1 MIPVDSSHYLGWFRD
16 SASYF
21 SAHREKVV
29 VLAIAGEALEAD
41 NFVRLIRDIGLLQ
54 LLSLKLVVV
63 FGSRPQIN
71 RRLQEQGLEARYSQG
86 LRITDNPTLKAV
98 REVVGTLCQDIE
110 AQLSLGLFNH
120 PTSRKRLQVVSG
132 NFVIAK
138 PVGVRDGTDFRHTGE
153 VRRIETADIKEQLEL
168 DNLVLIP
175 PLAPSPTGELFN
187 LQSPQLAADIAIA
200 VDADKLIF
208 IGPGLHMQKPNG
220 TEIHELSLPDIEQRL
235 LQPELDADARQ
246 YFQLALKV
254 ARHGI
259 DRIHLLDHQYDG
271 ALLLELFSR
280 DGMGLLIATDDYEQL
295 RDANINDVGRVLEL
309 IEPLEQQGVLVK
321 RSRKRLELEIADFSL
336 LERDGR
342 IIGCAGLMAFE
353 NGFGELHCL
362 VVHSD
367 YQGGERGD
375 RLLVQIEKKARQQ
388 QINRLFVLT
397 THSAHWFQERGF
409 IPAELEQLPE
419 SRKKIYNIQRNSR
432 ILIKPL

>member
-1 MIPVDSSHYLGWFRD
+1 MTDSLRYLDWFRD
-16 SASYF
+16 CASYF
-21 SAHREKVV
+21 SAHREKTV
-29 VLAIAGEALEAD
+29 VLAIAGEALDAE
-41 NFVRLIRDIGLLQ
+41 NFATLVRDIGLLQ
-54 LLSLKLVVV
+54 LLSLKLILV

-71 RRLQEQGLEARYSQG
+71 HKLNQQGLQAQYAQG
-86 LRITDNPTLKAV
+86 IRITDSAALLAV
-98 REVVGTLCQDIE
+98 REAVGLLCQDIE
-110 AQLSLGLFNH
+110 AQLSLGMFNH
-120 PTSRKRLQVVSG
+120 PSSRKRLQVVSG

-138 PVGVRDGTDFRHTGE
+138 PIGVRDGIDFRHTGE
-153 VRRIETADIKEQLEL
+153 VRRIEVDDIREQLEL

-208 IGPGLHMQKPNG
+208 VGPGLHMQRANG
-220 TEIHELSLPDIEQRL
+220 TEIHELSLSDIEQRL
-235 LQPELDADARQ
+235 QQTELDADARQ

-259 DRIHLLDHQYDG
+259 DRIHLLDHQQDG

-280 DGMGLLIATDDYEQL
+280 DGVGLLIATDDYEQL

-321 RSRKRLELEIADFSL
+321 RSRKRLELEISDFSL

-342 IIGCAGLMAFE
+342 IIGCAGLVAFE
-353 NGFGELHCL
+353 HGFGELHCL

-375 RLLVQIEKKARQQ
+375 RLLTQIEKKARQQ
-388 QINRLFVLT
+388 QIHQLFVLT

-409 IPAELEQLPE
+409 IPATLEQLPE

-432 ILIKPL
+432 ILIKKL